1 MVYIFEGLLIL
12 NTLYQK
18 YLANINF
25 RQFTK
30 ECLTLWFYNF
40 MKKMGKKKM
49 IPMQEKTEQ
58 KQNSATIM
66 ISVD

>member
-1 MVYIFEGLLIL
+1 
-12 NTLYQK
+12 
-18 YLANINF
+18 
-25 RQFTK
+25 
-30 ECLTLWFYNF
+30 

-66 ISVD
+66 ISVDRKRTVFPVTLKLQGKLFE